1 MEFTFIDIILLGIV
15 GYLLFTNNE
24 LSTRVN
30 KLSSQVKGM
39 NEILNHVAKEMK
51 WPEPPINGE
60 LRMLLKEGS
69 DIKAVK
75 AARENLGFSLLEAKQ
90 YVDGLKNEEK

>member
-1 MEFTFIDIILLGIV
+1 MEFTFIDIILLGII

-30 KLSSQVKGM
+30 KISGRVKGM
-39 NEILNHVAKEMK
+39 NETLNYVAKEMK
-51 WPEPPINGE
+51 LPESPINNE
-60 LRMLLKEGS
+60 IRMLLKEGS

-90 YVDGLKNEEK
+90 YVDALKNEI